1 VSRVL
6 RRTLASL
13 RYRKARLAL
22 SSLAIAAG
30 VAFVTGT
37 LVMSA
42 SIDAAYLASFAAGA
56 KNVDTAVT
64 TRAPSN
70 DNNQLGSINNPSVP
84 ASVLA
89 QISSAPGVASASGR
103 LVGQAPLLSD
113 SGKAI
118 ENGGLPG
125 FGINLAA
132 DPALRGFTIA
142 SGHVPEAPNQVAVD
156 KATAADE
163 KFRLGQIVRVVD
175 HGGRVRA
182 FRLVGT
188 VDLGVNHEFGN
199 STVTVFETA
208 TAFSV
213 TSRPGYD
220 QIVAR
225 AGPGVS
231 QAALTARI
239 GALPGVSGYVVETGA
254 QLASAEASSAG
265 VSTGQFTTGILAFAV
280 IALVVACIVIYNTF
294 TILVTQRGREL
305 ALERCV
311 GATRRQVFGWMLL
324 ESLIVG
330 LIASAAGVVAG
341 LGLGWGLQRL
351 FAGFGATIPSGP
363 LVLAPSTVIIAMITG
378 TAVTI
383 VAALL
388 PARSATRVAPVA
400 ALGSLHE
407 QPDSGRIGRLR
418 VAVAVIFAVTGLV
431 LTYIGAQKAG
441 IIPITIGGCLVLV
454 AVLALGP
461 LIVPPLVAL
470 FGWLPGKFAGPT
482 ERLAAANARRN
493 PQRVAATTAAL
504 TIGLMLMTAFT
515 VVISS
520 AQATSVEKI
529 TGQYPFD
536 YTVHTGS
543 AGSVGPGGDDSQ
555 LVPPRVI
562 RALTASPALG
572 IVAPTYDQ
580 QATVNGVGG
589 IDAGAI
595 GRSAFGLNVKPT
607 MVSGSISAVGPGM
620 VAIGSDHLTRLHVGQ
635 GGTVAVSTP
644 DGGTERLRVAAVS
657 KSGGGLLPAVLLSVP
672 DFTRGFR
679 PAGAQQVLINGASG
693 VSTAAS
699 RTAVEAAIASDPLLT
714 VNTLADYRAALSNA
728 VNQVLALVDILLGLA
743 LLIALFGI
751 SNTLTL
757 SVLERTRESALMRAL
772 GLTRGQLRRMLLT
785 EALYMALIA
794 AVLGVGLGTAFAWNL
809 VNSFLKSAGGGVIS
823 IPFAEITIFV
833 VAGAAAAVL
842 AAVLPARRAARAS
855 AVEAMADVG

>member
-1 VSRVL
+1 VSPVL
-6 RRTLASL
+6 RKALASL
-13 RYRKARLAL
+13 WYRKARLAL

-37 LVMSA
+37 LVMGA
-42 SIDAAYLASFAAGA
+42 SINAAYVGSFAAGA
-56 KNVDTAVT
+56 KNVDAAVT
-64 TRAPSN
+64 PRTSG
-70 DNNQLGSINNPSVP
+70 NNQPGSDNDPSVP

-89 QISSAPGVASASGR
+89 QISSVPGVASAAGR

-132 DPALRGFTIA
+132 DPALRGFTVA
-142 SGHVPEAPNQVAVD
+142 SGHVPESANQVAVD

-163 KFRLGQIVRVVD
+163 DFRLGQIVRVVD

-188 VDLGVNHEFGN
+188 IDLGVNHEFGN

-239 GALPGVSGYVVETGA
+239 GALPGVSGYVVQTGA
-254 QLASAEASSAG
+254 QLATAEASSAG
-265 VSTGQFTTGILAFAV
+265 ANTQQFQNGILAFAI

-311 GATRRQVFGWMLL
+311 GATRRQVFGGMLL

-363 LVLAPSTVIIAMITG
+363 LVLAPSTVAIAMITG

-383 VAALL
+383 VAAVL

-400 ALGSLHE
+400 ALGSQHE
-407 QPDSGRIGRLR
+407 QPDSARIGWRR
-418 VAVAVIFAVTGLV
+418 AAVAVVFAGVGLLVTYEG
-431 LTYIGAQKAG
+431 TRQAG
-441 IIPITIGGCLVLV
+441 FVEITVGGCLCFV

-461 LIVPPLVAL
+461 LIVPPLIAF
-470 FGWLPGKFAGPT
+470 FGWLPGKLAGPT

-493 PQRVAATTAAL
+493 PQRVAATTASL
-504 TIGLMLMTAFT
+504 TIGLTLMTAFT

-520 AQATSVEKI
+520 AQATSVERI
-529 TGQYPFD
+529 TQQYPFD
-536 YTVHTGS
+536 YTVQAPGS
-543 AGSVGPGGDDSQ
+543 AGSGGGGQ
-555 LVPPRVI
+555 LVPQRVVSV
-562 RALTASPALG
+562 LTASPALG
-572 IVAPTYDQ
+572 IVAPLYDQ
-580 QATVNGVGG
+580 QATVNGAGG
-589 IDAGAI
+589 TDVGAI
-595 GRSAFGLNVKPT
+595 SQSAFGVNVRPA
-607 MVSGSISAVGPGM
+607 MVSGSLTAIGPG
-620 VAIGSDHLTRLHVGQ
+620 VAAIDSSQVTRLHLGQ
-635 GGTVAVSTP
+635 GGTVVVSTP
-644 DGGTERLRVAAVS
+644 DGGAERLRVAAVY
-657 KSGGGLLPAVLLSVP
+657 KSGGGLLPHVLLSVP

-699 RTAVEAAIASDPLLT
+699 RTAVDTAVASDPLLT
-714 VNTLADYRAALSNA
+714 VNTLADYRASLSSA
-728 VNQVLALVDILLGLA
+728 VNQILALVYILLGLA
-743 LLIALFGI
+743 ILIALFGI
-751 SNTLTL
+751 SNTLSL
-757 SVLERTRESALMRAL
+757 SVIERTWESALMRAL

-785 EALYMALIA
+785 EALYMALLA
-794 AVLGVGLGTAFAWNL
+794 AVLGVGLGATFAWTL
-809 VNSFLKSAGGGVIS
+809 VNAFIKSAGGGVIS
-823 IPFAEITIFV
+823 IPFAEIGVFV
-833 VAGAAAAVL
+833 VVGAVAALL
-842 AAVLPARRAARAS
+842 AAVLPAQRAARAS
-855 AVEAMADVG
+855 AVGAMADVG